1 MKKEILNRIETL
13 GGDISIVKNIS
24 LQKDLE
30 AITFNSVLYPKKKDT
45 PWATS
50 DETEPINGIEEFI
63 DKNKDL
69 FDSNKTAFYDKI
81 ISQYYRITEKSFGQV
96 MFRNTLFTP
105 FQEGTEDYEEWNGE
119 WQEENF
125 KKVIEGTD
133 MNFMFIGY
141 AYGFPDNL
149 FICLTDPNPENP
161 TVYGTDHEVFFDE
174 ITKQGTLEEFFNS
187 FISKQEL
194 VELLKNKLEKN
205 L

>member
-1 MKKEILNRIETL
+1 MKKEILNRIEAL
-13 GGDISIVKNIS
+13 GGDISTVKNIS

-30 AITFNSVLYPKKKDT
+30 AITFDSVLHPKKKDT

-50 DETEPINGIEEFI
+50 DETEPINGIGGFI
-63 DKNKDL
+63 DENKDL

-81 ISQYYRITEKSFGQV
+81 ISQYYRITEESFGQV
-96 MFRNTLFTP
+96 IFRNTLFTP
-105 FQEGTEDYEEWNGE
+105 FQEGTDDYEEWKDF
-119 WQEENF
+119 WQEEDF

-133 MNFMFIGY
+133 MNLMFIGY
-141 AYGFPDNL
+141 SYGFPDNL

-161 TVYGTDHEVFFDE
+161 TVYGTDHTMFFDE

-194 VELLKNKLEKN
+194 VDLLKNKLES
-205 L
+205 